1 MNALKMLNQII
12 KKIEKTIIAYGIIF
26 ISIIL
31 ISNVITR
38 QFFNFSWKAAEES
51 SIFLIYGVTFMSLSY
66 AARTG
71 KHITMTA
78 VLDVV
83 PNKVKK
89 IMLIINSLLCV
100 IALLYISKISMDYV
114 IYVKKMGRIT
124 PALSIPAWW
133 TVLIM
138 PLGFFLSAIQY
149 AITFVLNI
157 KHKDKNYMGSEQT
170 YGNSDADITL

>member
-1 MNALKMLNQII
+1 MNILTMLNQII

-26 ISIIL
+26 ISLIL
-31 ISNVITR
+31 ITNVITR
-38 QFFNFSWKAAEES
+38 TFFQYSWKAAEETS
-51 SIFLIYGVTFMSLSY
+51 SFLIYGITFMSVSY

-78 VLDVV
+78 VLDIV
-83 PNKVKK
+83 PNKVRKA
-89 IMLIINSLLCV
+89 MLIANSILCV
-100 IALLYISKISMDYV
+100 VALLWISSLSWDYV
-114 IYVKKMGRIT
+114 MDVKKMGRIT

-133 TVLIM
+133 TVVVM
-138 PLGFFLSAIQY
+138 PVGFFLSAIQY